1 MTVLWVILEVMFLF
15 MFYQLP
21 SAVEPVGIDSDSKQ
35 QSSASEDKE
44 KYTDLSDENSV
55 CEKNKNDVNID
66 GKTVNENTSK
76 WSVDVDSATG
86 ETTPLLSTQR
96 NVQRYSLNKDIEQ
109 SESVVT
115 EEDIER
121 GGDTTGVSGYS
132 RLTKARRY
140 IVFVVSRI
148 IREEIVVLLAVLFLT
163 VFSQTAIEV
172 YIACMEPTHTV
183 ASL

>member
-15 MFYQLP
+15 LFYQLP

-44 KYTDLSDENSV
+44 KCTDLSDENSV
-55 CEKNKNDVNID
+55 CEKNRTTDGETVRKNTL
-66 GKTVNENTSK
+66 KQ
-76 WSVDVDSATG
+76 SVDVDSSTG

-96 NVQRYSLNKDIEQ
+96 NVHRYSLNKDIEQ
-109 SESVVT
+109 SVT
-115 EEDIER
+115 KEGHDSIER
-121 GGDTTGVSGYS
+121 GGDTTGVSGYD

-148 IREEIVVLLAVLFLT
+148 IREEIVVLLALQFLT

-172 YIACMEPTHTV
+172 CI
-183 ASL
+183 